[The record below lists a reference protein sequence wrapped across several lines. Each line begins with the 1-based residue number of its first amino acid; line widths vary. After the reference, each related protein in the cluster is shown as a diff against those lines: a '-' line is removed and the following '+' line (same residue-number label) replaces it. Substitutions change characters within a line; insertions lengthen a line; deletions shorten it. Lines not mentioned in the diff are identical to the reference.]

1 MKDVEV
7 ETLPGIVLGHKH
19 IPVDAVGCYI
29 PAPELK
35 FFSIKVCRSLR

>member
-19 IPVDAVGCYI
+19 IHVDAVGCYI

-35 FFSIKVCRSLR
+35 LLSIKVCPALR